1 MKDEELLIEKLKQSI
16 IDETDL
22 SQELSDEQ
30 MLSLID
36 RTICADEQIS
46 KLGAVRLAKI
56 RKGLFD
62 SFRRLDILQELL
74 DDPGISEVMVNG
86 SKSIYYEKNGR
97 IEKWNKSFSSVE
109 KLEDIIQQIVSGVNR
124 SVNTASPIAD
134 ARLSD
139 GARVN
144 VVLPP
149 AAPDGPVI
157 TIRRFPAKPIDMEAL
172 LEKKSITHEAAEF
185 LKKLVRAGYNIFI
198 SGGTGSGKTT
208 FLNALSQFIP
218 EGQRVVTIEDSAELQ
233 LTVENLVRL
242 EARDAN
248 SDGQGEITI
257 RDLIKTAL
265 RMRPDRLIVGEV
277 RGVEALDMLQAMNT
291 GHDGSLST
299 GHANS
304 PKDMLTRLETLV
316 LMGGDLPLSAIRGQ
330 IASALDIIVHLG
342 RMRDGSRKVL
352 SIVEVKEYADD
363 KIELETLFEY
373 REKEGLIKTGELSAK
388 RKLESAGLC
397 EV

>member
-1 MKDEELLIEKLKQSI
+1 MKDEELLIEKLRQSI
-16 IDETDL
+16 IEETDL
-22 SQELSDEQ
+22 SHELSDEQ
-30 MLSLID
+30 MLALID
-36 RTICADEQIS
+36 RAICTDEDIS
-46 KLGAVRLAKI
+46 KLGAVHLTKI

-74 DDPGISEVMVNG
+74 DDPEISEVMVNG

-134 ARLSD
+134 ARLPD

-157 TIRRFPAKPIDMEAL
+157 TIRRFPAKPIDMKAL
-172 LEKKSITHEAAEF
+172 LEKKSITEAAAIF
-185 LKKLVRAGYNIFI
+185 LEKLVKAGYNIFI

-277 RGVEALDMLQAMNT
+277 RGAEALDMLQAMNT

-342 RMRDGSRKVL
+342 RMRDGSRRVL
-352 SIVEVKEYADD
+352 SIMEVKEYIND

-373 REKEGLIKTGELSAK
+373 REKEGLVKTGELSSK